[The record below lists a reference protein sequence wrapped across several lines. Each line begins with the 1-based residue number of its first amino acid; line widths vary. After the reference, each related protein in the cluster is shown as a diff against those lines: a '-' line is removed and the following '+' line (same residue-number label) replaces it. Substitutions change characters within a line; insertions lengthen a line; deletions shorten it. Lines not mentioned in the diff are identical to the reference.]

1 MTEPKG
7 GLMNR
12 RSGILAA
19 AAFLA
24 VLVLPVLPAGA
35 GGGCHTGAT
44 QGTGDTVELAD
55 MCFTPSALSIR
66 PGDSVTF
73 VNTDAMVHNVGGTL
87 WGHYDDLNPGA
98 SFTATFDQPG
108 IYPYACNYHPGMTG
122 AVIVGDGTGAGNG
135 ETVQV
140 SSFEQPEPSPVVR
153 VRTVTEPASP
163 APVAIGWVAG
173 AVIGLAIGLGIAAL
187 VRRKTTAA

>member
-1 MTEPKG
+1 MT
-7 GLMNR
+7 R
-12 RSGILAA
+12 RTGILAA

-24 VLVLPVLPAGA
+24 VLVLPALPAAA

-44 QGTGDTVELAD
+44 QGTGETVELVD
-55 MCFTPSALSIR
+55 MCFTPSALTVR

-73 VNTDAMVHNVGGTL
+73 VNTDQMVHNVGGTL

-122 AVIVGDGTGAGNG
+122 AVIVGSGMGAGNG

-140 SSFEQPEPSPVVR
+140 SSFEEPEASPVVG
-153 VRTVTEPASP
+153 VRTVTEPSNP
-163 APVAIGWVAG
+163 APVAIGWIAG
-173 AVIGLAIGLGIAAL
+173 AALGLAIGLGIAAL